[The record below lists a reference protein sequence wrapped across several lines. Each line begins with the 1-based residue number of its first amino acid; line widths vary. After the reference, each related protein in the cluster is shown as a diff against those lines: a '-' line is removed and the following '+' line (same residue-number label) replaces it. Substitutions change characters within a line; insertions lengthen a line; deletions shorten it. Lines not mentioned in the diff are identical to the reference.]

1 MKSIRWKL
9 ICGMFAAGSITSL
22 GVAGEAS
29 MEMHHAMHAMCEKM
43 DGMHMSNDANQ
54 DFVKLMI
61 PHHQNAVHMA
71 NAYLK
76 EGTDPQL
83 VEMAQKIIEARK
95 KEIEDLQTWLE
106 SQGSAVQNP

>member
-1 MKSIRWKL
+1 MKSIRCKL
-9 ICGMFAAGSITSL
+9 IACMVAAGSITSL
-22 GVAGEAS
+22 GVASEAS

-43 DGMHMSNDANQ
+43 DGMQMSNDANQ

-61 PHHQNAVHMA
+61 PHHQSAVDMA

-83 VEMAQKIIEARK
+83 VEMAQKIIEAQK
-95 KEIEDLQTWLE
+95 KEIEELQTWLE
-106 SQGSAVQNP
+106 SHGSAVQNP